1 MDERRIIQI
10 NPEMFRV
17 HDTRK
22 RNPTPK
28 KPIKVKVPAESKPK
42 NTSTLK
48 KNLLKLIRNHQAQ
61 KQKENP
67 PKIQNETK
75 SKGELQESIDYFE
88 NLKKAQNA
96 TLRKYKPL
104 DPSSVVPSTVP
115 LSVGPSPVVP
125 LSVVPLSV
133 VPLPVVPLSVV
144 PLSVVPLPM
153 SPIHIRPPAPQYGCL
168 KNGQLPTFKTWKNQT
183 QRQRPQVFPPPSAQ
197 QLDYEAHL
205 RNKIKSM
212 SEQKQ
217 MNQFIQKQKMIP
229 PKKMNCK
236 QKRILRRTYHVGK
249 SKVHPRI
256 SVLLSNRTLRNH
268 VNLHELEL
276 KQTPIH
282 EVKQYLIKNG
292 FIKVGTL
299 TPNDVLRKMYE
310 SAKLICGEIKN
321 HNPENLLYNYF
332 NETLES

>member
-1 MDERRIIQI
+1 MDNPDERRIIQI
-10 NPEMFRV
+10 NPEIFRV

-22 RNPTPK
+22 RTT
-28 KPIKVKVPAESKPK
+28 KPIKVKVPETKPK

-48 KNLLKLIRNHQAQ
+48 RNLLKLIRSHQEQRQ
-61 KQKENP
+61 KAE
-67 PKIQNETK
+67 PKLQQETK
-75 SKGELQESIDYFE
+75 SKGDLQESIDYFE
-88 NLKKAQNA
+88 SLKKTQVPHA

-104 DPSSVVPSTVP
+104 PM
-115 LSVGPSPVVP
+115 PSPMSSP
-125 LSVVPLSV
+125 MSPSM
-133 VPLPVVPLSVV
+133 PTPMPPSM
-144 PLSVVPLPM
+144 PPSMPLPM
-153 SPIHIRPPAPQYGCL
+153 SPIHIRPPAPLYGCL

-183 QRQRPQVFPPPSAQ
+183 QKQRPQIEAFPPLSTKQ
-197 QLDYEAHL
+197 IDYEAHL
-205 RNKIKSM
+205 INNIKNM

-217 MNQFIQKQKMIP
+217 RNAIQQKSP
-229 PKKMNCK
+229 FPKTQTSSK

-249 SKVHPRI
+249 SKVHPRV

-282 EVKQYLIKNG
+282 EVKQYLIKHG